1 MEELTNTSK
10 EELSVLDNLAM
21 QAQMFI
27 QNARMNLLQLGRVFT
42 EAKPLVPHGEWE
54 HWIKANTSLSKRS
67 AEQYMQAYQ
76 EFGLNPQIAVLG
88 TTKTLKLLPL
98 TEESREKLLSENDVA
113 AMSTRELEE
122 AIRKQKS
129 KAAEEARAEYQK
141 KLSSLNDEIE
151 LLKGQKLDCLHQIEE
166 LKLKLKETDSAVTCT
181 RLSED
186 IARLEAEIEER
197 DLIIREQQEDYN
209 RMQEELLNAKS
220 TIAKGDAER
229 IPSDQLTP
237 DTLGKAVRA
246 FIGSVARM
254 PHMSVTFSS
263 MDHDQW
269 TEYDELLKTVESWAK
284 ESRRALNTTLPGN
297 AVLMAEGTVNEDV
310 W

>member
-1 MEELTNTSK
+1 MEELANTGKNEMST
-10 EELSVLDNLAM
+10 LDNLAM

-98 TEESREKLLSENDVA
+98 AEEEREKLLTENDVA

-122 AIRKQKS
+122 AIRKQKDN
-129 KAAEEARAEYQK
+129 AAKEARAEFQG
-141 KLSSLNDEIE
+141 KLDSLNDEIE
-151 LLKGQKLDCLHQIEE
+151 LLKGQKCDYLHQIEE
-166 LKLKLKETDSAVTCT
+166 LKMKLSDDTADHTGLQEEI
-181 RLSED
+181 R
-186 IARLEAEIEER
+186 RLEAEIRER
-197 DLIIREQQEDYN
+197 DGIIEEQQADYN
-209 RMQEELLNAKS
+209 RIQEELLNVKS

-229 IPSDQLTP
+229 IPSDQLTV
-237 DTLGKAVRA
+237 DALAKAVRV

-254 PHMSVTFSS
+254 PHMSVAFST
-263 MDHDQW
+263 MQHDQW
-269 TEYDELLKTVESWAK
+269 TEYDELLRTVESWVK
-284 ESRRALNTTLPGN
+284 ESRKALDTTAPGN
-297 AVLMAEGTVNEDV
+297 MVLIAEGTVNKSV